1 MDKRGKKPLF
11 DLLDLNGNGIYPTLQ
26 PSWKDTN
33 MTFLDI
39 VEYLTKVGDVG
50 SNSFVSMGVYQDE
63 MQSDK
68 HIISFSQPRLVLPS
82 RDAYLHQ
89 RNSSDLVLYETLYR
103 EVHMALGADEK
114 TATEDA
120 KKVVDFEIQL
130 ANVSASW

>member
-68 HIISFSQPRLVLPS
+68 NIISVTFAKHVVCPFSSKYLFDFVAFCQYFKESPVHLLSLLV
-82 RDAYLHQ
+82 
-89 RNSSDLVLYETLYR
+89 RNTFVMFTD
-103 EVHMALGADEK
+103 
-114 TATEDA
+114 
-120 KKVVDFEIQL
+120 
-130 ANVSASW
+130 